1 MPPAGPTVGA
11 ATSASGTS
19 RPAGVSKEI
28 EDAAWFVLGAALNG
42 KPSAFDGLTPTWTA
56 DAAEELLERL
66 ERGVKDA
73 KAPMMTNLR
82 QNLDGASREARLLA
96 VELLFLQSLPL
107 AHEVKSLRVK
117 RARVAEAASWI
128 EPAVVLPDELY
139 QGMTDHGVIRDRTAE
154 FNWTIW
160 DHLKWLSRFVRH
172 VDQQPPK
179 VIAKA
184 LKDPLA
190 FHALAAGTPEDQP
203 AIRRSIEY
211 LAWPSYFEP
220 VVADV
225 ERREI
230 RDAFASLVG
239 GAKGD
244 TEEDITADIH
254 RIRLHLDE
262 LAGERIDWYSRQLVS
277 QWRKVGDPGRRAWL
291 LRTHQDNGELLATW
305 QSEEKA
311 TLDVEHLRSLDAG
324 VTAGAVQHAVDE
336 DYKHLGYVEREDT
349 KTAVFAFLSVMKP
362 GDLALYQHG
371 GTVRIGV
378 VLGEPE
384 QNDRRLRRKVRW
396 LDEAHTST
404 ELPRHVQRQL
414 STPGIIV
421 DVTKVIS
428 ALQALLPPEAEADA
442 EDEAAPETVAIPLIQ
457 GFRPLTE
464 EFAASLHMQLEPL
477 QEIAG
482 LLQEN
487 RQVVLYGPP
496 GTGKT
501 YLAKHLAAELAADS
515 TDERVKLVQF
525 HPSYAYEDFFEGY
538 RPDKTDDGQV
548 SFKLVAGPL
557 RRLAEEAAKPENAS
571 KPYFLIIDEMNRANL
586 AKVFGELYFLLEY
599 RDDRIYL
606 QYSPNEP
613 FSLPDNL
620 YIIGTMNTADRSIAM
635 MDAAIRRRFAF
646 IELHPQT
653 EPVRGSL
660 RRFLEARGLD
670 SLNADLL
677 DELNNSI
684 DEWDRD
690 LMIGPSYFM
699 KSAAHTPSGLR
710 RIWKYELMP
719 LLEEHYHGQLNRAQL
734 EERFGLDQLLERL
747 GRR

>member
-1 MPPAGPTVGA
+1 MTPSPKTAMHRA
-11 ATSASGTS
+11 L
-19 RPAGVSKEI
+19 GVSKEI
-28 EDAAWFVLGAALNG
+28 EEAAWVVLGPGLQG
-42 KPSAFDGLTPTWTA
+42 KPSALDGKTLTWTA
-56 DAAEELLERL
+56 DAAAELLERL
-66 ERGVKDA
+66 DRGVADA

-82 QNLDGASREARLLA
+82 QNLEGASREAKQLA

-107 AHEVKSLRVK
+107 AHEVKSLKVK
-117 RARVAEAASWI
+117 RARVAEAASWL
-128 EPAVVLPDELY
+128 EPELELPEELY
-139 QGMTDHGVIRDRTAE
+139 MGMTDHGVIRDRTAE

-160 DHLKWLSRFVRH
+160 DHLKWLCRFVQH
-172 VDQQPPK
+172 VDQQVPAA
-179 VIAKA
+179 ITMA
-184 LKDPLA
+184 LKDPLK
-190 FHALAAGTPEDQP
+190 FHELAAGTPEDQP

-244 TEEDITADIH
+244 SDEDITADIH

-262 LAGERIDWYSRQLVS
+262 QAGQRIDWYARQLVS

-291 LRTHQDNGELLATW
+291 LRTHSDNAELLTAW
-305 QSEEKA
+305 HEDEKV
-311 TLDVEHLRSLDAG
+311 TLDVEHLRHLDPG
-324 VTAGAVQHAVDE
+324 VTAGLVQHAVDE

-349 KTAVFAFLSVMKP
+349 KTAVFAFLTVMKP
-362 GDLALYQHG
+362 GDLVLYQSA
-371 GTVRIGV
+371 GTVRLGV

-384 QNDRRLRRKVRW
+384 HNEDNRQMRRKVRW
-396 LDEAHTST
+396 LDDEGHAMG

-414 STPGIIV
+414 ATAGIIV
-421 DVTKVIS
+421 DVTKVVQ
-428 ALQALLPPEAEADA
+428 ALQALVPGEAEPDDDDPAT
-442 EDEAAPETVAIPLIQ
+442 AAVEVVPVHE
-457 GFRPLTE
+457 GFRPLSRD
-464 EFAASLHMQLEPL
+464 FADSLHMDLEPL
-477 QEIAG
+477 QEIAE
-482 LLQEN
+482 LLEEN
-487 RQVVLYGPP
+487 RQLVLYGPP

-501 YLAKHLAAELAADS
+501 YLAKHLAAELARDS

-538 RPDKTDDGQV
+538 RPDKTDEGQV

-557 RRLAEEAAKPENAS
+557 RRLAEEAAKPGNEQ

-613 FSLPDNL
+613 FTLPDNL

-653 EPVRGSL
+653 EPVKGSL
-660 RRFLEARGLD
+660 LRFLQARQLD
-670 SLNADLL
+670 TTPALLLDALNAA
-677 DELNNSI
+677 I

-699 KSAAHTPSGLR
+699 TPAAQTPAGLR
-710 RIWKYELMP
+710 RIGKYELMP
-719 LLEEHYHGQLNRAQL
+719 LLEEHYHGQLTRAQL
-734 EERFGLDQLLERL
+734 EERFGLEPLL
-747 GRR
+747 GRLAAS

>member
-1 MPPAGPTVGA
+1 MTPASNATV
-11 ATSASGTS
+11 SRASGI
-19 RPAGVSKEI
+19 SKEI
-28 EDAAWFVLGAALNG
+28 EDAAWFVLGPALQG
-42 KPSAFDGLTPTWTA
+42 KHSALDGRTHTWTTE
-56 DAAEELLERL
+56 AATELLGRL
-66 ERGVKDA
+66 ERGVEDS

-82 QNLDGASREARLLA
+82 RNLEGASREAKLLA

-107 AHEVKSLRVK
+107 AHEVKSLKVK
-117 RARVAEAASWI
+117 RARVAEAASWL
-128 EPAVVLPDELY
+128 EPALQLPDELY
-139 QGMTDHGVIRDRTAE
+139 RDMTDHGVIRDRTAE

-160 DHLKWLSRFVRH
+160 DQLGWLCRFVAQ
-172 VDQQPPK
+172 VDKQPTA
-179 VIAKA
+179 VVATA
-184 LKDPLA
+184 LADPLA
-190 FHALAAGTPEDQP
+190 FHELAAGTPGDQP

-211 LAWPSYFEP
+211 LAWPGYFEP

-244 TEEDITADIH
+244 SEEDITADIH

-262 LAGERIDWYSRQLVS
+262 QAGQRTDWYSRQLVG

-291 LRTHQDNGELLATW
+291 MRTHHDSAELLAAW
-305 QSEEKA
+305 QDEEKA
-311 TLDVEHLRSLDAG
+311 TLDVEHLRELQPGVAAG
-324 VTAGAVQHAVDE
+324 LVQRVVDE
-336 DYKHLGYVEREDT
+336 DCKHLGYVEREDI
-349 KTAVFAFLSVMKP
+349 KTAVFAYLTVMKP
-362 GDLALYQHG
+362 GDLALFQHAG
-371 GTVRIGV
+371 SVRIGV
-378 VLGEPE
+378 VLGEAE
-384 QNDRRLRRKVRW
+384 HDGGKRQLRRKVRW
-396 LDEAHTST
+396 FEESHPIAEA
-404 ELPRHVQRQL
+404 PRHVQRQL
-414 STPGIIV
+414 STPGIVV
-421 DVTKVIS
+421 DVTRVMS
-428 ALQALLPPEAEADA
+428 LLQALLPAEAESDG
-442 EDEAAPETVAIPLIQ
+442 EDTAAPESAVEPVLE
-457 GFRPLTE
+457 GFRPLSE
-464 EFAASLHMQLEPL
+464 DFAASLHMDLEPL

-482 LLQEN
+482 LLEDN
-487 RQVVLYGPP
+487 RQLVLYGPP

-501 YLAKHLAAELAADS
+501 YLAKHLAAELAGDS

-557 RRLAEEAAKPENAS
+557 RRLAEEAAKPENAA

-646 IELHPQT
+646 VELHPKV
-653 EPVRGSL
+653 EPIRGTL

-670 SLNADLL
+670 TLNADLL
-677 DELNNSI
+677 DALNEAI
-684 DEWDRD
+684 DDWDRD

-699 KSAAHTPSGLR
+699 KGAAQTPAGLR

-719 LLEEHYHGQLNRAQL
+719 LLEEHYHGQLNRAQV
-734 EERFGLDQLLERL
+734 EERFGLEQLLGRL
-747 GRR
+747 ASR

>member
-1 MPPAGPTVGA
+1 MARAPGI
-11 ATSASGTS
+11 SQ
-19 RPAGVSKEI
+19 EI
-28 EDAAWFVLGAALNG
+28 EDAAWFVLGPGLQG
-42 KPSAFDGLTPTWTA
+42 KPSALDGKTLTWTA
-56 DAAEELLERL
+56 DAAGELLERL
-66 ERGVKDA
+66 EKGVPDA

-82 QNLDGASREARLLA
+82 QNLEEASREAKQLA

-107 AHEVKSLRVK
+107 AHEVKSLKVK
-117 RARVAEAASWI
+117 RARVAEAASWL
-128 EPAVVLPDELY
+128 EPPLELPEELY
-139 QGMTDHGVIRDRTAE
+139 KGMTDHGVIRDRTAE

-160 DHLKWLSRFVRH
+160 DHLKWLCRFVQH
-172 VDQQPPK
+172 VDQQPPST
-179 VIAKA
+179 IAKA
-184 LKDPLA
+184 LKDPQK
-190 FHALAAGTPEDQP
+190 FHQLAAATPGDQP

-211 LAWPSYFEP
+211 LAWPSFFEP

-225 ERREI
+225 ERQEI

-239 GAKGD
+239 GAKSD
-244 TEEDITADIH
+244 TDEDISADIH

-262 LAGERIDWYSRQLVS
+262 QAGQRIDWYSRQLVS
-277 QWRKVGDPGRRAWL
+277 QWRKVADPGRRAWL
-291 LRTHQDNGELLATW
+291 LRTHSDNTELLAAW
-305 QSEEKA
+305 QAEEKV
-311 TLDVEHLRSLDAG
+311 TLDVEHLRLLDPG
-324 VTAGAVQHAVDE
+324 VTAGLVQHAVDE

-349 KTAVFAFLSVMKP
+349 KTAVFAFLTVMKP
-362 GDLALYQHG
+362 GDLVLCQHAG
-371 GTVRIGV
+371 AVRLGV

-384 QNDRRLRRKVRW
+384 HNEDNRRMRRKVRW
-396 LDEAHTST
+396 FDDAHTT
-404 ELPRHVQRQL
+404 ADLPRHVQRQL
-414 STPGIIV
+414 ATPGIMV
-421 DVTKVIS
+421 DVTKVVQ
-428 ALQALLPPEAEADA
+428 ALQSLVPAEAEPDDDDPAT
-442 EDEAAPETVAIPLIQ
+442 AAVEVVPVHE
-457 GFRPLTE
+457 GFRPLSRG
-464 EFAASLHMQLEPL
+464 FADSLHMDLEPL
-477 QEIAG
+477 QEIAE
-482 LLQEN
+482 LLEEN
-487 RQVVLYGPP
+487 RQLVLYGPP

-501 YLAKHLAAELAADS
+501 YLAKHLAAELADDS

-538 RPDKTDDGQV
+538 RPDKTDEGQV

-557 RRLAEEAAKPENAS
+557 RRLAEEAAKPGNES

-613 FSLPDNL
+613 FTLPDNL

-653 EPVRGSL
+653 EPVKGSL
-660 RRFLEARGLD
+660 LRFLQARQLD
-670 SLNADLL
+670 TTPALLL
-677 DELNNSI
+677 DALNSAI

-699 KSAAHTPSGLR
+699 KPAAQTPAGLR

-734 EERFGLDQLLERL
+734 EERFGLDQLLGRL
-747 GRR
+747 AAS

>member
-1 MPPAGPTVGA
+1 MTPNPKPAMHRALGI
-11 ATSASGTS
+11 
-19 RPAGVSKEI
+19 SKEI
-28 EDAAWFVLGAALNG
+28 EDAAWFVLGAGLQG
-42 KPSAFDGLTPTWTA
+42 RPSALDRRTQTWTS
-56 DAAEELLERL
+56 DAAAELLERL
-66 ERGVKDA
+66 ERGVVDA

-82 QNLDGASREARLLA
+82 HSLADASRAAKQLA

-107 AHEVKSLRVK
+107 AHEVKSLKVK
-117 RARVAEAASWI
+117 RARVAEAASWL
-128 EPAVVLPDELY
+128 EPPLELPDELY
-139 QGMTDHGVIRDRTAE
+139 RGMTDHGVIRDRTAE

-160 DHLKWLSRFVRH
+160 DHLKWLCRFVQH
-172 VDQQPPK
+172 VDQQSTSA
-179 VIAKA
+179 ISRA

-190 FHALAAGTPEDQP
+190 FHLLAAGTPEDQP
-203 AIRRSIEY
+203 AIRRSVEY
-211 LAWPSYFEP
+211 LTWPGYFEP

-244 TEEDITADIH
+244 SDEEITADIR

-262 LAGERIDWYSRQLVS
+262 QAGQRIDWYSRQLVS

-291 LRTHQDNGELLATW
+291 LRTHSDNSELLAAW
-305 QSEEKA
+305 RVEEKV
-311 TLDVEHLRSLDAG
+311 TLDVEHLRLLDAG
-324 VTAGAVQHAVDE
+324 VTAGLVQHAVDE

-349 KTAVFAFLSVMKP
+349 KTAVFAFLTVMKP
-362 GDLALYQHG
+362 GDLALYQNAG
-371 GTVRIGV
+371 AVRIGV
-378 VLGEPE
+378 VLGEPDH
-384 QNDRRLRRKVRW
+384 NGDNRRMRRKVRW
-396 LDEAHTST
+396 FDEAHATAD
-404 ELPRHVQRQL
+404 LPRHVQRQL
-414 STPGIIV
+414 ATPGIVV
-421 DVTKVIS
+421 DVTRVVQ
-428 ALQALLPPEAEADA
+428 ALQALVPAEAEAEPDGDT
-442 EDEAAPETVAIPLIQ
+442 EPAAVVVPVQE
-457 GFRPLTE
+457 GFRPLTR
-464 EFAASLHMQLEPL
+464 EFADSLHMDLEPL
-477 QEIAG
+477 QEIAE
-482 LLQEN
+482 LLEEN
-487 RQVVLYGPP
+487 RQLVLYGPP

-501 YLAKHLAAELAADS
+501 YLAKHLAAELAQDS

-538 RPDKTDDGQV
+538 RPDKTDEGQV

-557 RRLAEEAAKPENAS
+557 RRLAEEAAKPGNES

-613 FSLPDNL
+613 FTLPDNL

-646 IELHPQT
+646 IELHPNT

-660 RRFLEARGLD
+660 LRFLEARQLD
-670 SLNADLL
+670 TTPARLL
-677 DELNNSI
+677 DALNGAI

-699 KSAAHTPSGLR
+699 KKTAQTPSGLR

-734 EERFGLDQLLERL
+734 EERFGLDQLLGRL
-747 GRR
+747 AAR

>member
-1 MPPAGPTVGA
+1 MTPTAKTAMPRALGI
-11 ATSASGTS
+11 SQ
-19 RPAGVSKEI
+19 EI
-28 EDAAWFVLGAALNG
+28 EDAAWFVLGPGLQG
-42 KPSAFDGLTPTWTA
+42 KPSALDGLTLTWTSEA
-56 DAAEELLERL
+56 AAELHDRL
-66 ERGVKDA
+66 DRGVPDP

-82 QNLDGASREARLLA
+82 QNLQDSSRAAKQLA

-107 AHEVKSLRVK
+107 AHEVKSLKVK
-117 RARVAEAASWI
+117 RARVAEAASWL
-128 EPAVVLPDELY
+128 EPPLELPEELY
-139 QGMTDHGVIRDRTAE
+139 KGMTDHGVIRDRTAE

-160 DHLKWLSRFVRH
+160 DHLKWLCRFVQH
-172 VDQQPPK
+172 VDQQIPAA
-179 VIAKA
+179 ISKA
-184 LKDPLA
+184 LKDPLK
-190 FHALAAGTPEDQP
+190 FHELAAGTPGDQP

-225 ERREI
+225 ERQEI

-244 TEEDITADIH
+244 TDEDITADIH

-262 LAGERIDWYSRQLVS
+262 QAGQRIDWYARQLVS

-291 LRTHQDNGELLATW
+291 LRTHSDNAELLAAW
-305 QSEEKA
+305 QGEEKV
-311 TLDVEHLRSLDAG
+311 TLDVEHLRLLDAG
-324 VTAGAVQHAVDE
+324 VTAGLVQHAVDE

-349 KTAVFAFLSVMKP
+349 KTAVFAILTVMKP
-362 GDLALYQHG
+362 GDLVLYQSSG
-371 GTVRIGV
+371 KVRLGV

-384 QNDRRLRRKVRW
+384 YNDDNRRIRRKVRW
-396 LDEAHTST
+396 FDEAHTT
-404 ELPRHVQRQL
+404 TDLPRHVQRQL
-414 STPGIIV
+414 ATPGIVV
-421 DVTKVIS
+421 DVTKVVQ
-428 ALQALLPPEAEADA
+428 ALQALLPAEAEPEDDDA
-442 EDEAAPETVAIPLIQ
+442 GAAAAVPHQE
-457 GFRPLTE
+457 GFRPLTR
-464 EFAASLHMQLEPL
+464 EFADSLHMDLEPL
-477 QEIAG
+477 QEIAE
-482 LLQEN
+482 LLEEN
-487 RQVVLYGPP
+487 RQLVLYGPP

-501 YLAKHLAAELAADS
+501 YLAKHLAAELADDS

-538 RPDKTDDGQV
+538 RPDKTDEGQV

-557 RRLAEEAAKPENAS
+557 RRLAEEAAKPGNEK

-613 FSLPDNL
+613 FTLPDNL

-660 RRFLEARGLD
+660 LRFLQARQLD
-670 SLNADLL
+670 ATPALLLDALNAA
-677 DELNNSI
+677 I

-699 KSAAHTPSGLR
+699 KPAAQTPAGLR

-719 LLEEHYHGQLNRAQL
+719 LLEEHYHGQLTRAQL
-734 EERFGLDQLLERL
+734 EERFGLDQLLGRL
-747 GRR
+747 AAS

>member
-1 MPPAGPTVGA
+1 MIPSKKPAMHRALGI
-11 ATSASGTS
+11 
-19 RPAGVSKEI
+19 SKEI
-28 EDAAWFVLGAALNG
+28 EDAAWFVLGPGLLGRASALDGRTKTWSVQAA
-42 KPSAFDGLTPTWTA
+42 A
-56 DAAEELLERL
+56 ELLERL
-66 ERGVKDA
+66 ERGVPDS

-82 QNLDGASREARLLA
+82 ENLADASRGAKQLA

-107 AHEVKSLRVK
+107 AHEVKSLKVK
-117 RARVAEAASWI
+117 RARVAEAATWL
-128 EPAVVLPDELY
+128 EPPLELPDELY
-139 QGMTDHGVIRDRTAE
+139 AGMTDHGVIRDRTAE

-160 DHLKWLSRFVRH
+160 DHLKWLCRFVQH
-172 VDQQPPK
+172 VAQRPAGA
-179 VIAKA
+179 VAA
-184 LKDPLA
+184 AVKDPLA
-190 FHALAAGTPEDQP
+190 FHQLVAGTPDDQP
-203 AIRRSIEY
+203 AIRRSIEF
-211 LAWPSYFEP
+211 LVWPSYFEP

-225 ERREI
+225 ERQEI

-244 TEEDITADIH
+244 SDEEISADIH

-262 LAGERIDWYSRQLVS
+262 QAGQRIDWYSRQLVS

-291 LRTHQDNGELLATW
+291 LRTHQDNADLLGTW
-305 QSEEKA
+305 QTEETV
-311 TLDVEHLRSLDAG
+311 TLDVEHLRLLDPG
-324 VTAGAVQHAVDE
+324 VTAGLVQHAVDE

-349 KTAVFAFLSVMKP
+349 KTAVFAFLTVMKP
-362 GDLALYQHG
+362 GDLALYQSA
-371 GTVRIGV
+371 GTVRVGV

-384 QNDRRLRRKVRW
+384 HHEDNRRLRRKVRW
-396 LDEAHTST
+396 FDETHSMT

-414 STPGIIV
+414 ATSGIVV
-421 DVTKVIS
+421 DITRVIQ
-428 ALQALLPPEAEADA
+428 ALEALLPTEAEA
-442 EDEAAPETVAIPLIQ
+442 EAGDGTEPVAVVEPACE

-464 EFAASLHMQLEPL
+464 EFAASLHMDLEPL
-477 QEIAG
+477 QEIAE
-482 LLQEN
+482 LLEEN
-487 RQVVLYGPP
+487 RQLVLYGPP

-501 YLAKHLAAELAADS
+501 YLAKHLAAQLAGDT

-525 HPSYAYEDFFEGY
+525 HPSYAYEDFFEGF
-538 RPDKTDDGQV
+538 RPDKTDEGQV

-557 RRLAEEAAKPENAS
+557 RRIAEEAAKPGNES

-613 FSLPDNL
+613 FTLPDNL

-635 MDAAIRRRFAF
+635 MDAAIRRRFSF
-646 IELHPQT
+646 IELHPKT
-653 EPVRGSL
+653 EPVKGSL
-660 RRFLEARGLD
+660 LRFLQARELD
-670 SLNADLL
+670 TTPALLMDALNDA
-677 DELNNSI
+677 I

-699 KSAAHTPSGLR
+699 KKSAQTPKGLR

-734 EERFGLDQLLERL
+734 EERFGLDQLLARL
-747 GRR
+747 EYA

>member
-1 MPPAGPTVGA
+1 MTPSPKPVMPRAPGI
-11 ATSASGTS
+11 SQ
-19 RPAGVSKEI
+19 EI
-28 EDAAWFVLGAALNG
+28 EDAAWFVLGPGLQG
-42 KPSAFDGLTPTWTA
+42 KPSALDGTTPTWTSE
-56 DAAEELLERL
+56 AAAELLERL
-66 ERGVKDA
+66 EKGGTDA

-82 QNLDGASREARLLA
+82 QNLEGASREAKQLA

-107 AHEVKSLRVK
+107 AHEVKSLKVK
-117 RARVAEAASWI
+117 RARVTEAASWL
-128 EPAVVLPDELY
+128 EPPLELPEELY
-139 QGMTDHGVIRDRTAE
+139 KGMTDHGVIRDRTAE

-160 DHLKWLSRFVRH
+160 DHLKWLCRFVQH
-172 VDQQPPK
+172 VDQQAPPS
-179 VIAKA
+179 IANA
-184 LKDPLA
+184 LKDPQK
-190 FHALAAGTPEDQP
+190 FHQLAAGTPGDQP

-225 ERREI
+225 ERQEI

-244 TEEDITADIH
+244 TDEDITADIH
-254 RIRLHLDE
+254 RIRVHLDE
-262 LAGERIDWYSRQLVS
+262 QAGQRIDWYARQLVS

-291 LRTHQDNGELLATW
+291 LRTHSDNTELLAAW
-305 QSEEKA
+305 QGEEKV
-311 TLDVEHLRSLDAG
+311 TLDVEHLRLLDPG
-324 VTAGAVQHAVDE
+324 VTAGLVQHAVDE

-349 KTAVFAFLSVMKP
+349 KTAVFAFLTVMKP
-362 GDLALYQHG
+362 GDLVLCQHAG
-371 GTVRIGV
+371 AVRLGV

-384 QNDRRLRRKVRW
+384 HNEDNRQMRRKVRW
-396 LDEAHTST
+396 FEDAHTT
-404 ELPRHVQRQL
+404 ADLPRHVQRQL
-414 STPGIIV
+414 ATPGIIV
-421 DVTKVIS
+421 DVTKVVQ
-428 ALQALLPPEAEADA
+428 ALQSLVPAEAEPDDDDPAT
-442 EDEAAPETVAIPLIQ
+442 AAVEVVPVQE
-457 GFRPLTE
+457 GFRPLSRD
-464 EFAASLHMQLEPL
+464 FADSLHMDLEPL
-477 QEIAG
+477 QEIAE
-482 LLQEN
+482 LLEEN
-487 RQVVLYGPP
+487 RQLVLYGPP

-501 YLAKHLAAELAADS
+501 YLAKHLAAELADDS

-538 RPDKTDDGQV
+538 RPDKTDEGQV

-557 RRLAEEAAKPENAS
+557 RRLAEEAAKPGNES

-613 FSLPDNL
+613 FTLPDNL

-653 EPVRGSL
+653 EPVKGSL
-660 RRFLEARGLD
+660 LRFLQARELD
-670 SLNADLL
+670 TTPALLLDALNAA
-677 DELNNSI
+677 I

-699 KSAAHTPSGLR
+699 KPAAQTPAGLR

-734 EERFGLDQLLERL
+734 EERFGLDQLLGRL
-747 GRR
+747 ADR

>member
-1 MPPAGPTVGA
+1 M
-11 ATSASGTS
+11 
-19 RPAGVSKEI
+19 SKEI
-28 EDAAWFVLGAALNG
+28 EDAAWFVLGPALQG
-42 KPSAFDGLTPTWTA
+42 KPSALDGRTHTWTTE
-56 DAAEELLERL
+56 AATELLGRL
-66 ERGVKDA
+66 ERGVEDS

-82 QNLDGASREARLLA
+82 RNLEGASREAKLLA

-107 AHEVKSLRVK
+107 AHEVKSLKVK
-117 RARVAEAASWI
+117 RARVAEAASWL
-128 EPAVVLPDELY
+128 EPALQLPDELY
-139 QGMTDHGVIRDRTAE
+139 RDMTDHGVIRDRTAE

-160 DHLKWLSRFVRH
+160 DQLGWLCRFVAQ
-172 VDQQPPK
+172 VDKQPTA
-179 VIAKA
+179 VVAKA
-184 LKDPLA
+184 LADPLA
-190 FHALAAGTPEDQP
+190 FHELAAGTPGDQP

-211 LAWPSYFEP
+211 LAWPGYFEP

-262 LAGERIDWYSRQLVS
+262 QAGQRTDWYSRQLVG

-291 LRTHQDNGELLATW
+291 MRTHHDSAELLAAW
-305 QSEEKA
+305 QDEEKA
-311 TLDVEHLRSLDAG
+311 TLDVEHLRELQPGVAAG
-324 VTAGAVQHAVDE
+324 LVQRVVDE
-336 DYKHLGYVEREDT
+336 DCKHLGYVEREDI
-349 KTAVFAFLSVMKP
+349 KTAVFAFLTVMKP
-362 GDLALYQHG
+362 GDLALFQHSG
-371 GTVRIGV
+371 SVRIGV
-378 VLGEPE
+378 VLGEAEHDDDKP
-384 QNDRRLRRKVRW
+384 RLRRKVRW
-396 LDEAHTST
+396 FEESHPIAEA
-404 ELPRHVQRQL
+404 PRHVQRQL
-414 STPGIIV
+414 STPGIVV
-421 DVTKVIS
+421 DVTRVVS
-428 ALQALLPPEAEADA
+428 LLQALLPAEAESDG
-442 EDEAAPETVAIPLIQ
+442 EDTAAPESAVEPVPE
-457 GFRPLTE
+457 GFRPLSE
-464 EFAASLHMQLEPL
+464 EFAASLHMELEPL

-482 LLQEN
+482 LLEEN
-487 RQVVLYGPP
+487 RQLVLYGPP

-501 YLAKHLAAELAADS
+501 YLAKHLAAELAGDS

-646 IELHPQT
+646 VELHPKV
-653 EPVRGSL
+653 EPIRGTL

-670 SLNADLL
+670 TLNADLL
-677 DELNNSI
+677 DALNEAI
-684 DEWDRD
+684 DDWDRD

-699 KSAAHTPSGLR
+699 KGAAQTPAGLR

-719 LLEEHYHGQLNRAQL
+719 LLEEHYHGQLNRAQV
-734 EERFGLDQLLERL
+734 EERFGLEQLLGRL
-747 GRR
+747 ASR

>member
-1 MPPAGPTVGA
+1 MTPPQRLPCTAPSESPRRSRTRHGLCSGPG
-11 ATSASGTS
+11 
-19 RPAGVSKEI
+19 
-28 EDAAWFVLGAALNG
+28 LQG
-42 KPSAFDGLTPTWTA
+42 KPSALDGRTLTWTA
-56 DAAEELLERL
+56 EAAAELLERL
-66 ERGVKDA
+66 ERGVPDP

-82 QNLDGASREARLLA
+82 QNLQDASREAKQLA

-107 AHEVKSLRVK
+107 AHEVKSLKVK
-117 RARVAEAASWI
+117 RARVAEAASWL
-128 EPAVVLPDELY
+128 EPAAGAARGTL
-139 QGMTDHGVIRDRTAE
+139 QGHDGPRRDQGPHRR
-154 FNWTIW
+154 IQL
-160 DHLKWLSRFVRH
+160 DHLGPPEVALPLCAARGPAGSGGH
-172 VDQQPPK
+172 QQG
-179 VIAKA
+179 
-184 LKDPLA
+184 LKDPLK
-190 FHALAAGTPEDQP
+190 FHELAAGTPEDQP

-244 TEEDITADIH
+244 SDEEITADIH

-262 LAGERIDWYSRQLVS
+262 QAGQRIDWYARQLVS

-291 LRTHQDNGELLATW
+291 LRTHSDNAELLAAW
-305 QSEEKA
+305 QDEEKV
-311 TLDVEHLRSLDAG
+311 TLDVEHLRHLDPG
-324 VTAGAVQHAVDE
+324 VTAGLVQHAVDE

-349 KTAVFAFLSVMKP
+349 KTAVFAFLTVMKP
-362 GDLALYQHG
+362 GDLVLYQNS
-371 GTVRIGV
+371 GTVRLGV

-384 QNDRRLRRKVRW
+384 HNEDNRRMRRKVRW
-396 LDEAHTST
+396 FDDEGHATA

-414 STPGIIV
+414 ATPGSSWTSPRWCRRCRRSLPGRGGTGRRRPR
-421 DVTKVIS
+421 DGRRRRPC
-428 ALQALLPPEAEADA
+428 AGGLPPADR
-442 EDEAAPETVAIPLIQ
+442 D
-457 GFRPLTE
+457 
-464 EFAASLHMQLEPL
+464 FADSLHMDLEPL
-477 QEIAG
+477 QEIAE
-482 LLQEN
+482 LLEEN
-487 RQVVLYGPP
+487 RQLVLYGPP

-501 YLAKHLAAELAADS
+501 YLAKHLAAELARDS

-538 RPDKTDDGQV
+538 RPDKTDEGQV

-557 RRLAEEAAKPENAS
+557 RRLAEEAAKPGNEK

-613 FSLPDNL
+613 FTLPDNL

-653 EPVRGSL
+653 EPVKGSL
-660 RRFLEARGLD
+660 LRFLQARQLD
-670 SLNADLL
+670 TTPALLLDALNAA
-677 DELNNSI
+677 I

-699 KSAAHTPSGLR
+699 KPAAQTPAGLR

-719 LLEEHYHGQLNRAQL
+719 LLEEHYHGQLTRAQL
-734 EERFGLDQLLERL
+734 EERFGLEQLLGRL
-747 GRR
+747 AAS

>member
-1 MPPAGPTVGA
+1 MARAPGI
-11 ATSASGTS
+11 SQ
-19 RPAGVSKEI
+19 EI
-28 EDAAWFVLGAALNG
+28 EDAAWFVLGPGLQG
-42 KPSAFDGLTPTWTA
+42 KPSALDGKTLTWTA
-56 DAAEELLERL
+56 DAAAELLARL
-66 ERGVKDA
+66 EKGVPDA

-82 QNLDGASREARLLA
+82 QNLEEASREAKQLA
-96 VELLFLQSLPL
+96 IELLFLQSLPL
-107 AHEVKSLRVK
+107 AHEVKSLKVK
-117 RARVAEAASWI
+117 RARVAEAASWL
-128 EPAVVLPDELY
+128 EPPLELPEELY
-139 QGMTDHGVIRDRTAE
+139 KGMTDHGVIRDRTAE

-160 DHLKWLSRFVRH
+160 DHLKWLCRFVQH
-172 VDQQPPK
+172 VDQQAPSA
-179 VIAKA
+179 IAKA
-184 LKDPLA
+184 LKDPQK
-190 FHALAAGTPEDQP
+190 FHQLAAATPGDQP

-211 LAWPSYFEP
+211 LAWPSFFEP

-225 ERREI
+225 ERQEI

-244 TEEDITADIH
+244 TDEDITADIH

-262 LAGERIDWYSRQLVS
+262 QAGQRIDWYARQLVS

-291 LRTHQDNGELLATW
+291 LRTHSENTELLAAW
-305 QSEEKA
+305 QAEEKV
-311 TLDVEHLRSLDAG
+311 TLDVEHLRLLDPG
-324 VTAGAVQHAVDE
+324 VTAGLVQHAVDE

-349 KTAVFAFLSVMKP
+349 KTAVFAFLTVMKP
-362 GDLALYQHG
+362 GDLVLCQHAG
-371 GTVRIGV
+371 AVRLGV

-384 QNDRRLRRKVRW
+384 HNEDNRRMRRKVRW
-396 LDEAHTST
+396 FDDAHTT
-404 ELPRHVQRQL
+404 ADLPRHVQRQL
-414 STPGIIV
+414 ATPGIIV
-421 DVTKVIS
+421 DVTKVVQ
-428 ALQALLPPEAEADA
+428 ALQSLVPAEAEPDDDDPAT
-442 EDEAAPETVAIPLIQ
+442 AAVEVVPVLE
-457 GFRPLTE
+457 GFRPLSRD
-464 EFAASLHMQLEPL
+464 FADSLHMDLEPL
-477 QEIAG
+477 QEIAE
-482 LLQEN
+482 LLEEN
-487 RQVVLYGPP
+487 RQLVLYGPP

-538 RPDKTDDGQV
+538 RPDKTDEGQV

-557 RRLAEEAAKPENAS
+557 RRLAEEAAKPGNGS

-613 FSLPDNL
+613 FTLPDNL

-653 EPVRGSL
+653 EPVKGSL
-660 RRFLEARGLD
+660 LRFLQARQLD
-670 SLNADLL
+670 TTPALLLDALNAA
-677 DELNNSI
+677 I

-699 KSAAHTPSGLR
+699 KPAAQTPAGLR

-734 EERFGLDQLLERL
+734 EERFGLDQLLGRL
-747 GRR
+747 AAG

>member
-1 MPPAGPTVGA
+1 MPRAL
-11 ATSASGTS
+11 
-19 RPAGVSKEI
+19 GVSREI
-28 EDAAWFVLGAALNG
+28 EEAAWFVLGPGLLG
-42 KPSAFDGLTPTWTA
+42 KPSALDGRTMTWTSEA
-56 DAAEELLERL
+56 AAELLDRL
-66 ERGVKDA
+66 ERGTPDP

-82 QNLDGASREARLLA
+82 QNLEGASREAKQLA

-107 AHEVKSLRVK
+107 AHEVKSLKVK
-117 RARVAEAASWI
+117 RARVAEAASWL
-128 EPAVVLPDELY
+128 EPALELPEELY
-139 QGMTDHGVIRDRTAE
+139 QGLTDHGVIRDRTAE

-160 DHLKWLSRFVRH
+160 DHLKWLCRFVQQ
-172 VDQQPPK
+172 VDQQTTAD
-179 VIAKA
+179 IAEA
-184 LKDPLA
+184 LQDPLK
-190 FHALAAGTPEDQP
+190 FHRLAAATPGDQP
-203 AIRRSIEY
+203 AIRRSIEF
-211 LAWPSYFEP
+211 LTWPSYFEP

-225 ERREI
+225 ERQEI

-244 TEEDITADIH
+244 AEEDITADIH

-262 LAGERIDWYSRQLVS
+262 QAGQRIDWYARQLVS

-291 LRTHQDNGELLATW
+291 LRTHSDNTELLTAW
-305 QSEEKA
+305 QGEEKV
-311 TLDVEHLRSLDAG
+311 TLDVEHLRLLGPG
-324 VTAGAVQHAVDE
+324 VTAGVVQHAVDE

-349 KTAVFAFLSVMKP
+349 KTAVFAFLTVMKP
-362 GDLALYQHG
+362 GDLALYQHAG
-371 GTVRIGV
+371 KVRLGV

-384 QNDRRLRRKVRW
+384 HNEDNRRLRRKVRW
-396 LDEAHTST
+396 FDEGHTTTS
-404 ELPRHVQRQL
+404 LPRHVQRQL
-414 STPGIIV
+414 ATPGIVV
-421 DVTKVIS
+421 DLTRVVQ
-428 ALQALLPPEAEADA
+428 ALQGLLPAEAETEPDGDA
-442 EDEAAPETVAIPLIQ
+442 EAAAVVPPVQE
-457 GFRPLTE
+457 GFRPLTR
-464 EFAASLHMQLEPL
+464 EFADSLHMELEPL
-477 QEIAG
+477 QEIAE
-482 LLQEN
+482 LLEEN
-487 RQVVLYGPP
+487 RQLVLYGPP

-501 YLAKHLAAELAADS
+501 YLAKHLAAELADDT

-538 RPDKTDDGQV
+538 RPDKTDEGQV

-557 RRLAEEAAKPENAS
+557 RRLAEEAAKPGNEK

-613 FSLPDNL
+613 FTLPDNL

-653 EPVRGSL
+653 EPVKGSL
-660 RRFLEARGLD
+660 LRFLEARQLD
-670 SLNADLL
+670 TTPALLLDALNAA
-677 DELNNSI
+677 I

-699 KSAAHTPSGLR
+699 KRAAQTPAGLR

-719 LLEEHYHGQLNRAQL
+719 LLEEHYHGQLTRAQL
-734 EERFGLDQLLERL
+734 EERFGLDRLLERL
-747 GRR
+747 AGR

>member
-1 MPPAGPTVGA
+1 MTPTAKTAMPRALGI
-11 ATSASGTS
+11 SQ
-19 RPAGVSKEI
+19 EI
-28 EDAAWFVLGAALNG
+28 EDAAWFVLGPGLQG
-42 KPSAFDGLTPTWTA
+42 KPSALDGLTLTWTSE
-56 DAAEELLERL
+56 AATELHDRL
-66 ERGVKDA
+66 DRGVPDP

-82 QNLDGASREARLLA
+82 QNLQDSSRAAKQLA

-107 AHEVKSLRVK
+107 AHEVKSLKVK
-117 RARVAEAASWI
+117 RARVAEAASWL
-128 EPAVVLPDELY
+128 EPPLELPEELY
-139 QGMTDHGVIRDRTAE
+139 KGMTDHGVIRDRTAE

-160 DHLKWLSRFVRH
+160 DHLKWLCRFVQH
-172 VDQQPPK
+172 VDQQIPAA
-179 VIAKA
+179 ISKA
-184 LKDPLA
+184 LKDPLK
-190 FHALAAGTPEDQP
+190 FHELAAGTPGDQP

-225 ERREI
+225 ERQEI

-244 TEEDITADIH
+244 ADEDITADIH

-262 LAGERIDWYSRQLVS
+262 QAGQRIDWYARQLVS

-291 LRTHQDNGELLATW
+291 LRTHSDNAELLAAW
-305 QSEEKA
+305 QGEEKI
-311 TLDVEHLRSLDAG
+311 TLDVEHLRLLDAG
-324 VTAGAVQHAVDE
+324 VTAGLVQHAVDE

-349 KTAVFAFLSVMKP
+349 KTAVFAILTVMKP
-362 GDLALYQHG
+362 GDLVLYQSSG
-371 GTVRIGV
+371 KVRLGV

-384 QNDRRLRRKVRW
+384 YNDDNRRIRRKVRW
-396 LDEAHTST
+396 FDEAHTT
-404 ELPRHVQRQL
+404 TDLPRHVQRQL
-414 STPGIIV
+414 ATPGIVV
-421 DVTKVIS
+421 DVTKVVQ
-428 ALQALLPPEAEADA
+428 ALQALLPAEAEPEDDDA
-442 EDEAAPETVAIPLIQ
+442 GAAAVVPHQE
-457 GFRPLTE
+457 GFRPLTR
-464 EFAASLHMQLEPL
+464 EFADSLHMDLEPL
-477 QEIAG
+477 QEIAE
-482 LLQEN
+482 LLEEN
-487 RQVVLYGPP
+487 RQLVLYGPP

-501 YLAKHLAAELAADS
+501 YLAKHLAAELADDS

-538 RPDKTDDGQV
+538 RPDKTDEGQV

-557 RRLAEEAAKPENAS
+557 RRLAEEAAKPGNEK

-613 FSLPDNL
+613 FTLPDNL

-660 RRFLEARGLD
+660 LRFLQARQLD
-670 SLNADLL
+670 ATPALLLDALNAA
-677 DELNNSI
+677 I

-699 KSAAHTPSGLR
+699 KPAAQTPAGLR

-719 LLEEHYHGQLNRAQL
+719 LLEEHYHGQLTRAQL
-734 EERFGLDQLLERL
+734 EERFGLDQLLGRL
-747 GRR
+747 AAS

>member
-1 MPPAGPTVGA
+1 MIPAPKTAITRALGI
-11 ATSASGTS
+11 SQ
-19 RPAGVSKEI
+19 EI
-28 EDAAWFVLGAALNG
+28 EDAAWFVLGPGLQG
-42 KPSAFDGLTPTWTA
+42 KPSALDGRTLTWTA
-56 DAAEELLERL
+56 EAAAELLERL
-66 ERGVKDA
+66 ERGVPDA

-82 QNLDGASREARLLA
+82 ENLQDASRGAKQLA

-107 AHEVKSLRVK
+107 AHEVKSLKVK
-117 RARVAEAASWI
+117 RARVAEAASWL
-128 EPAVVLPDELY
+128 EPPLELPEELY
-139 QGMTDHGVIRDRTAE
+139 KGMTDHGVIRDRTAE

-160 DHLKWLSRFVRH
+160 DHLKWLCRFVQH
-172 VDQQPPK
+172 VDQQVPEA
-179 VIAKA
+179 ITAA
-184 LKDPLA
+184 LRDPLK
-190 FHALAAGTPEDQP
+190 FHALASSTPGDQP

-225 ERREI
+225 ERQEI

-244 TEEDITADIH
+244 SDEDITADIH

-262 LAGERIDWYSRQLVS
+262 QAGQRIDWYARQLVS

-291 LRTHQDNGELLATW
+291 LRTHSDNTELLSAW
-305 QSEEKA
+305 QGEEKV
-311 TLDVEHLRSLDAG
+311 TLDVEHLRLLDPG
-324 VTAGAVQHAVDE
+324 VTAGLVQHAVDE

-349 KTAVFAFLSVMKP
+349 KTAVFAFLTVMKP
-362 GDLALYQHG
+362 GDLVLYQHSG
-371 GTVRIGV
+371 SVRLGV

-384 QNDRRLRRKVRW
+384 HNEDNRRMRRKVRW
-396 LDEAHTST
+396 FDEGHTTTS
-404 ELPRHVQRQL
+404 LPRHVQRQL
-414 STPGIIV
+414 ATPGIIV
-421 DVTKVIS
+421 DVTKVAQ
-428 ALQALLPPEAEADA
+428 ALQALLPAEAEPEDDDA
-442 EDEAAPETVAIPLIQ
+442 GDASAVVEPAQE
-457 GFRPLTE
+457 GFRPLTA
-464 EFAASLHMQLEPL
+464 EFAESLHMDLEPL
-477 QEIAG
+477 QEIAE
-482 LLQEN
+482 LLEEN
-487 RQVVLYGPP
+487 RQLVLYGPP

-501 YLAKHLAAELAADS
+501 YLAKHLAAELADDS

-538 RPDKTDDGQV
+538 RPDKTDEGQV

-557 RRLAEEAAKPENAS
+557 RRLAEEAAKPGNEK

-613 FSLPDNL
+613 FTLPDNL

-653 EPVRGSL
+653 EPVKGSL
-660 RRFLEARGLD
+660 LRFLQARQLD
-670 SLNADLL
+670 TTPALLL
-677 DELNNSI
+677 DALNTAI

-699 KSAAHTPSGLR
+699 KPAAQTPAGLR

-719 LLEEHYHGQLNRAQL
+719 LLEEHYHGQLTRAQL
-734 EERFGLDQLLERL
+734 EERFGLDQLLGRL
-747 GRR
+747 AAG

>member
-1 MPPAGPTVGA
+1 MTPASKSTV
-11 ATSASGTS
+11 S
-19 RPAGVSKEI
+19 RAPGISKEI
-28 EDAAWFVLGAALNG
+28 EDAAWFVLGPALQG
-42 KPSAFDGLTPTWTA
+42 KRSALDGHTHTWTTE
-56 DAAEELLERL
+56 AATELLERL
-66 ERGVKDA
+66 ERGVEDS

-82 QNLDGASREARLLA
+82 RNLEGASREARLLA

-107 AHEVKSLRVK
+107 AHEVKSLKVK
-117 RARVAEAASWI
+117 RARVAEAASWL
-128 EPAVVLPDELY
+128 EPPLQLPDELY
-139 QGMTDHGVIRDRTAE
+139 RDMTDHGVIRDRTAE

-160 DHLKWLSRFVRH
+160 DQLGWLCRFVAQ
-172 VDQQPPK
+172 VDKQPTA
-179 VIAKA
+179 VVAKA
-184 LKDPLA
+184 LADPLA
-190 FHALAAGTPEDQP
+190 FHELAAGTPEDQP

-211 LAWPSYFEP
+211 LAWPGYFEP

-262 LAGERIDWYSRQLVS
+262 QAGQRTDWYSRQLVG

-291 LRTHQDNGELLATW
+291 MRTHHDSAELLAAW
-305 QSEEKA
+305 QDEEKA
-311 TLDVEHLRSLDAG
+311 TLDVEHLRELQPGVAAG
-324 VTAGAVQHAVDE
+324 LVQRVVDE
-336 DYKHLGYVEREDT
+336 DCKHLGYVEREDI
-349 KTAVFAFLSVMKP
+349 KTAVFAFLTVMKP
-362 GDLALYQHG
+362 GDLALFQHAG
-371 GTVRIGV
+371 SVRIGV
-378 VLGEPE
+378 VLGEAE
-384 QNDRRLRRKVRW
+384 HDGGKRQLRRKVRW
-396 LDEAHTST
+396 FEESHPIAEA
-404 ELPRHVQRQL
+404 PRHVQRQL
-414 STPGIIV
+414 STPGIVV
-421 DVTKVIS
+421 DVTRVMS
-428 ALQALLPPEAEADA
+428 LLQALLPAEAESDG
-442 EDEAAPETVAIPLIQ
+442 EDTGAPETAVEPVLE
-457 GFRPLTE
+457 GFRPLSE
-464 EFAASLHMQLEPL
+464 DFAASLHMELEPL

-482 LLQEN
+482 LLEEN
-487 RQVVLYGPP
+487 RQLVLYGPP

-501 YLAKHLAAELAADS
+501 YLAKHLAAALAGDS

-557 RRLAEEAAKPENAS
+557 RRLAEEAAKPENAA

-646 IELHPQT
+646 VELHPKV
-653 EPVRGSL
+653 EPIRGTL

-670 SLNADLL
+670 TLNAELL
-677 DELNNSI
+677 DALNEAI
-684 DEWDRD
+684 DDWDRD

-699 KSAAHTPSGLR
+699 KAAAQTPAGLR

-719 LLEEHYHGQLNRAQL
+719 LLEEHYHGQLNRAQV
-734 EERFGLDQLLERL
+734 EERFGLDQLLGRL
-747 GRR
+747 ASR

>member
-1 MPPAGPTVGA
+1 MTPSPKTAMPRALGI
-11 ATSASGTS
+11 SQ
-19 RPAGVSKEI
+19 EI
-28 EDAAWFVLGAALNG
+28 EDAAWFVLGPGLQG
-42 KPSAFDGLTPTWTA
+42 RPSALDGQTLTWTSEA
-56 DAAEELLERL
+56 AAELHDRL
-66 ERGVKDA
+66 ERGVPDP

-82 QNLDGASREARLLA
+82 QNLQDASRAAKQLA

-107 AHEVKSLRVK
+107 AHEVKSLKVK
-117 RARVAEAASWI
+117 RARVAEAASWL
-128 EPAVVLPDELY
+128 EPPLELPEELY
-139 QGMTDHGVIRDRTAE
+139 KGMTDHGVIRDRTAE

-160 DHLKWLSRFVRH
+160 DHLKWLCRFVQH
-172 VDQQPPK
+172 VDQQIPAA
-179 VIAKA
+179 ISKA

-190 FHALAAGTPEDQP
+190 FHDLATGTPGDQP

-225 ERREI
+225 ERQEI

-244 TEEDITADIH
+244 TDEDITADIH

-262 LAGERIDWYSRQLVS
+262 QAGQRIDWYARQLVS

-291 LRTHQDNGELLATW
+291 LRTHSDNAELLAAW
-305 QSEEKA
+305 QSEEKV
-311 TLDVEHLRSLDAG
+311 TLDVEHLRLLDAG
-324 VTAGAVQHAVDE
+324 VTAGLVQHAVDE

-349 KTAVFAFLSVMKP
+349 KTAVFAILTVMKP
-362 GDLALYQHG
+362 GDLVLYQNS
-371 GTVRIGV
+371 GTVRLGV

-384 QNDRRLRRKVRW
+384 HNEDNRRIRRKVRW
-396 LDEAHTST
+396 FDEAHTT
-404 ELPRHVQRQL
+404 TDLPRHVQRQL
-414 STPGIIV
+414 ATPGIIV
-421 DVTKVIS
+421 DVTRVVQ
-428 ALQALLPPEAEADA
+428 ALQALLPAEAEPEDDDA
-442 EDEAAPETVAIPLIQ
+442 GAAAVVPVPE
-457 GFRPLTE
+457 GFRPLTR
-464 EFAASLHMQLEPL
+464 EFADSLHMDLEPL
-477 QEIAG
+477 QEIAE
-482 LLQEN
+482 LLEEN
-487 RQVVLYGPP
+487 RQLVLYGPP

-501 YLAKHLAAELAADS
+501 YLAKHLAAELADDS

-538 RPDKTDDGQV
+538 RPDKTDEGQV

-557 RRLAEEAAKPENAS
+557 RRLAEEAAKPGNEK

-613 FSLPDNL
+613 FTLPDNL

-653 EPVRGSL
+653 EPVKGSL
-660 RRFLEARGLD
+660 LRFLQARQLD
-670 SLNADLL
+670 ATPALLLDALNAA
-677 DELNNSI
+677 I

-699 KSAAHTPSGLR
+699 KPAAQTPAGLR

-719 LLEEHYHGQLNRAQL
+719 LLEEHYHGQLTRAQL
-734 EERFGLDQLLERL
+734 EERFGLDQLLGRL
-747 GRR
+747 AAI

>member
-1 MPPAGPTVGA
+1 MTPTAKTAMPRALGI
-11 ATSASGTS
+11 SQ
-19 RPAGVSKEI
+19 EI
-28 EDAAWFVLGAALNG
+28 EDAAWFVLGPGLQG
-42 KPSAFDGLTPTWTA
+42 KPSALDGLTLTWTSEA
-56 DAAEELLERL
+56 AAELHDRL
-66 ERGVKDA
+66 DRGVPDP

-82 QNLDGASREARLLA
+82 QNLQDSSRAAKQLA

-107 AHEVKSLRVK
+107 AHEVKSLKVK
-117 RARVAEAASWI
+117 RARVAEAASWL
-128 EPAVVLPDELY
+128 EPPLELPEELY
-139 QGMTDHGVIRDRTAE
+139 KGMTDHGVIRDRTAE

-160 DHLKWLSRFVRH
+160 DHLKWLCRFVQH
-172 VDQQPPK
+172 VDQQIPAA
-179 VIAKA
+179 ISKA
-184 LKDPLA
+184 LKDPLK
-190 FHALAAGTPEDQP
+190 FHELAAGTPGDQP

-225 ERREI
+225 ERQEI

-244 TEEDITADIH
+244 TDEDITADIH

-262 LAGERIDWYSRQLVS
+262 QAGQRIDWYARQLVS

-291 LRTHQDNGELLATW
+291 LRTHSDNAELLAAW
-305 QSEEKA
+305 HGEEKV
-311 TLDVEHLRSLDAG
+311 TLDVEHLRLLDAG
-324 VTAGAVQHAVDE
+324 VTAGLVQHAVDE

-349 KTAVFAFLSVMKP
+349 KTAVFAILTVMKP
-362 GDLALYQHG
+362 GDLVLYQSSG
-371 GTVRIGV
+371 KVRLGV

-384 QNDRRLRRKVRW
+384 YNDDNRRIRRKVRW
-396 LDEAHTST
+396 FDEAHTT
-404 ELPRHVQRQL
+404 TDLPRHVQRQL
-414 STPGIIV
+414 ATPGIVV
-421 DVTKVIS
+421 DVTKVVQ
-428 ALQALLPPEAEADA
+428 ALQALLPAEAEPEDDDA
-442 EDEAAPETVAIPLIQ
+442 GAAAVVPHQE
-457 GFRPLTE
+457 GFRPLTR
-464 EFAASLHMQLEPL
+464 EFADSLHMDLEPL
-477 QEIAG
+477 QEIAE
-482 LLQEN
+482 LLEEN
-487 RQVVLYGPP
+487 RQLVLYGPP

-501 YLAKHLAAELAADS
+501 YLAKHLAAELADDS

-538 RPDKTDDGQV
+538 RPDKTDEGQV

-557 RRLAEEAAKPENAS
+557 RRLAEEAAKPGNEK

-613 FSLPDNL
+613 FTLPDNL

-660 RRFLEARGLD
+660 LRFLQARQLD
-670 SLNADLL
+670 ATPALLLDALNAA
-677 DELNNSI
+677 I

-699 KSAAHTPSGLR
+699 KPAAQTPAGLR

-719 LLEEHYHGQLNRAQL
+719 LLEEHYHGQLTRAQL
-734 EERFGLDQLLERL
+734 EERFGLDQLLGRL
-747 GRR
+747 AAS

>member
-1 MPPAGPTVGA
+1 MPRAVGI
-11 ATSASGTS
+11 SQ
-19 RPAGVSKEI
+19 EI
-28 EDAAWFVLGAALNG
+28 EDAAWFVLGPGLQG
-42 KPSAFDGLTPTWTA
+42 KPSALDGRTLTWTSEA
-56 DAAEELLERL
+56 AAELHDRL
-66 ERGVKDA
+66 ERGVPDP

-82 QNLDGASREARLLA
+82 QNLQDASRAAKQLA

-107 AHEVKSLRVK
+107 AHEVKSLKVK
-117 RARVAEAASWI
+117 RARVAEAASWL
-128 EPAVVLPDELY
+128 EPPLELPEELY
-139 QGMTDHGVIRDRTAE
+139 KGMTDHGVIRDRTAE

-160 DHLKWLSRFVRH
+160 DHLKWLCRFVQH
-172 VDQQPPK
+172 VDQQIPAA
-179 VIAKA
+179 ISKA

-190 FHALAAGTPEDQP
+190 FHDLAAGTPGDQP

-225 ERREI
+225 ERQEI

-244 TEEDITADIH
+244 TDEDITADIH

-262 LAGERIDWYSRQLVS
+262 QAGQRIDWYARQLVS

-291 LRTHQDNGELLATW
+291 LRTHSDNAELLAAW
-305 QSEEKA
+305 QAEEKV
-311 TLDVEHLRSLDAG
+311 TLDVEHLRLLDAG
-324 VTAGAVQHAVDE
+324 VTAGLVQHAVDE

-349 KTAVFAFLSVMKP
+349 KTAVFAILTVMKP
-362 GDLALYQHG
+362 GDLVLYQNS
-371 GTVRIGV
+371 GTVRLGV

-384 QNDRRLRRKVRW
+384 HNEDNRRIRRKVRW
-396 LDEAHTST
+396 FDEAHTT
-404 ELPRHVQRQL
+404 TDLPRHVQRQL
-414 STPGIIV
+414 ATPGIIV
-421 DVTKVIS
+421 DVTRVVQ
-428 ALQALLPPEAEADA
+428 ALQALLPAEAEPEDDDA
-442 EDEAAPETVAIPLIQ
+442 GAAAAVPLQ
-457 GFRPLTE
+457 EGFRQLTP
-464 EFAASLHMQLEPL
+464 EFADSLHMDLEPL
-477 QEIAG
+477 QEIAE
-482 LLQEN
+482 LLEEN
-487 RQVVLYGPP
+487 RQLVLYGPP

-501 YLAKHLAAELAADS
+501 YLAKHLAAELADDS

-538 RPDKTDDGQV
+538 RPDKTDEGQV

-557 RRLAEEAAKPENAS
+557 RRLAEEAAKPGNEK

-613 FSLPDNL
+613 FTLPDNL

-653 EPVRGSL
+653 EPVKGSL
-660 RRFLEARGLD
+660 LRFLQARQLD
-670 SLNADLL
+670 ATPALLLDALNAA
-677 DELNNSI
+677 I

-699 KSAAHTPSGLR
+699 KPAAQTPAGLR

-719 LLEEHYHGQLNRAQL
+719 LLEEHYHGQLTRAQL
-734 EERFGLDQLLERL
+734 EERFGLDQLLGRL
-747 GRR
+747 AAS

>member
-1 MPPAGPTVGA
+1 MHRALGI
-11 ATSASGTS
+11 
-19 RPAGVSKEI
+19 SKEI
-28 EDAAWFVLGAALNG
+28 EDAAWFVLGAGLQG
-42 KPSAFDGLTPTWTA
+42 KPSALDRRTQTWTA
-56 DAAEELLERL
+56 DAAGELLERL
-66 ERGVKDA
+66 ERGAADS

-82 QNLDGASREARLLA
+82 HNLADASRAAKQLA

-107 AHEVKSLRVK
+107 AHEVKSLKVK
-117 RARVAEAASWI
+117 RARVAEAASWL
-128 EPAVVLPDELY
+128 EPPLELPAELY
-139 QGMTDHGVIRDRTAE
+139 KGMTDHGVIRDRTAE

-160 DHLKWLSRFVRH
+160 DHLKWLCRFVQH
-172 VDQQPPK
+172 VDQQSTAA
-179 VIAKA
+179 INTA

-190 FHALAAGTPEDQP
+190 FHLLAAGTPDDQP

-211 LAWPSYFEP
+211 LAWPSFFEP

-244 TEEDITADIH
+244 SDEEITADIR

-262 LAGERIDWYSRQLVS
+262 QAGARIDWYSRQLVS

-291 LRTHQDNGELLATW
+291 LRTHHDNAELLVAW
-305 QSEEKA
+305 QAEEKV
-311 TLDVEHLRSLDAG
+311 TLDVEHLRLLDAG
-324 VTAGAVQHAVDE
+324 VTAGLVQHAVDE

-349 KTAVFAFLSVMKP
+349 KTAVFAFLTVMKP
-362 GDLALYQHG
+362 GDLALCHNSG
-371 GTVRIGV
+371 AVRIGV
-378 VLGEPE
+378 VLGEPDH
-384 QNDRRLRRKVRW
+384 NADNRRMRRKVRW
-396 LDEAHTST
+396 FDEAHAMTD
-404 ELPRHVQRQL
+404 LPRHVQRQL
-414 STPGIIV
+414 ATPGIVV
-421 DVTKVIS
+421 DVTRVVQ
-428 ALQALLPPEAEADA
+428 ALQALVPAEAETEPDA
-442 EDEAAPETVAIPLIQ
+442 GTEPAAVVVPVQ
-457 GFRPLTE
+457 DGFRPLTR
-464 EFAASLHMQLEPL
+464 EFADSLHMDLEPL
-477 QEIAG
+477 QEIAE
-482 LLQEN
+482 LLEEN
-487 RQVVLYGPP
+487 RQLVLYGPP

-501 YLAKHLAAELAADS
+501 YLAKHLAAELAQDT

-525 HPSYAYEDFFEGY
+525 HPSYAYEDFFEGF
-538 RPDKTDDGQV
+538 RPDKTDEGQV

-557 RRLAEEAAKPENAS
+557 RRLAEEAAKPGNES

-613 FSLPDNL
+613 FTLPDNL

-646 IELHPQT
+646 IELHPKT
-653 EPVRGSL
+653 EPVKGSL
-660 RRFLEARGLD
+660 LRFLQARQLD
-670 SLNADLL
+670 TTPALLL
-677 DELNNSI
+677 DALNDAI

-699 KSAAHTPSGLR
+699 KKAAQTPAGLR

-734 EERFGLDQLLERL
+734 EERFGLEQLMGRL
-747 GRR
+747 ATR